1 MNKEDLHNSLQKV
14 RDGYKDMAII
24 PESAIIDIYGNNEAR
39 KIDGIQKVRADILA
53 SVYKLDVT
61 KDTNDYIFVRKS

>member
-1 MNKEDLHNSLQKV
+1 MNKEDLHKALQDV
-14 RDGYKDMAII
+14 RDSINDLAII

-53 SVYKLDVT
+53 AVYKLDVT